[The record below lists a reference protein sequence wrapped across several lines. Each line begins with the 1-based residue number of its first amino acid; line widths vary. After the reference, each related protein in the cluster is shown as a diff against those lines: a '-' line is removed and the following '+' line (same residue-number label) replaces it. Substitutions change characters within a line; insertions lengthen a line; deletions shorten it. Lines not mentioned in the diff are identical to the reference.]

1 MIRRLKKEGYMGQS
15 MRQGRLP
22 SLGVVG
28 FCLIFAGAVASAGDD
43 GKTVFVKVSSARIRS
58 APTVRSEVIGIVTFG
73 TRMKAL
79 DHDDDWYRVRLAD
92 GTKGYIYDELVS
104 KKDVG
109 RLWVEDAG
117 AEVRRSPSAYAPVI
131 TTLDIGVEV
140 RPVDKRDDWYR
151 VELAGGNAGWIH
163 KDALDDDPPGTL
175 YVRSMSA
182 SVHAGPSPMS
192 TIVAELAAGT
202 KLKRIGKTGDFYQVR
217 LDEGKT
223 GFVFKR
229 AVRDDEPEHLFVDVG
244 EAEIKSDPTE
254 YGSVKV
260 VVPSGT
266 ELMAFD
272 KVGDFYLVRAPDG
285 TLGWIYD
292 DNVVRM
298 GKS

>member
-1 MIRRLKKEGYMGQS
+1 MGQS
-15 MRQGRLP
+15 TRRSRLP
-22 SLGVVG
+22 IACAVG
-28 FCLIFAGAVASAGDD
+28 FCLLFAGAGALAGDD
-43 GKTVFVKVSSARIRS
+43 AKTVFVKVSNARVRS
-58 APTVRSEVIGIVTFG
+58 APTVRSEVVGVVAFG
-73 TRMKAL
+73 TRMEAIE
-79 DHDDDWYRVRLAD
+79 HVDDWYRVRLAD
-92 GTKGYIYDELVS
+92 GTRGFIYDELVS
-104 KKDVG
+104 SKDVG
-109 RLWVEDAG
+109 RLWVEDGVAD
-117 AEVRRSPSAYAPVI
+117 VHRSPSAYAPVVA
-131 TTLDIGVEV
+131 TLEVGAEV
-140 RPVDKRDDWYR
+140 RPVGKRDDWYR
-151 VELAGGNAGWIH
+151 VEIEGGRAGWVH
-163 KDALDDDPPGTL
+163 EDALDDDPPGAL

-192 TIVAELAAGT
+192 AIMAELPAGT
-202 KLKRIGKTGDFYQVR
+202 KLMRVGKVDDFYQVK

-266 ELMAFD
+266 ELVAFD
-272 KVGDFYLVRAPDG
+272 KVDDFYLVRAPDG

-298 GKS
+298 GK